1 MSEYGVFS
9 GPYFPVF
16 VLNTEIYGVNLRIH
30 SKYGKIRTR
39 KHSTLRPFLC
49 SACKLYN
56 NKYMIVSKQIANTL
70 MFEFIAVVVFNLLS
84 RKVLFRNRQNDRNC
98 EKVGYFFKKIPN
110 FTVNYCKII
119 NSWDG
124 KFSGY
129 I

>member
-1 MSEYGVFS
+1 
-9 GPYFPVF
+9 
-16 VLNTEIYGVNLRIH
+16 
-30 SKYGKIRTR
+30 
-39 KHSTLRPFLC
+39 
-49 SACKLYN
+49 
-56 NKYMIVSKQIANTL
+56 MIVSKQIANTL

-84 RKVLFRNRQNDRNC
+84 RKVLFRNRKNDRNC